1 MQRSVCFSV
10 LEAGKAKVGAP
21 ARSGSGEASLPGL
34 QGATFL
40 LCPHAAFPLCAHGR
54 GRQTSPSL
62 KILTYFRKEL
72 VITPSDHKVAVSGA
86 VSASSG
92 RQKQEWRNGTGLKRS
107 QCVRTGLRS
116 PNVRSSCSHSR
127 TCRECRICLI
137 ARWYAVNR
145 LSHVQG
151 GREGARP
158 PERWGGPESRWVLGL
173 PAGTAW
179 EQTPRPRGGS
189 GQHGAPLCR
198 RLFSFHREPGG
209 LKGGRPVVEDNR
221 GLD

>member
-72 VITPSDHKVAVSGA
+72 VITPSDHKWQYQGPLV
-86 VSASSG
+86 
-92 RQKQEWRNGTGLKRS
+92 L
-107 QCVRTGLRS
+107 
-116 PNVRSSCSHSR
+116 P
-127 TCRECRICLI
+127 
-137 ARWYAVNR
+137 
-145 LSHVQG
+145 QG
-151 GREGARP
+151 GKSKNGE
-158 PERWGGPESRWVLGL
+158 
-173 PAGTAW
+173 TA
-179 EQTPRPRGGS
+179 Q
-189 GQHGAPLCR
+189 A
-198 RLFSFHREPGG
+198 
-209 LKGGRPVVEDNR
+209 
-221 GLD
+221 

>member
-40 LCPHAAFPLCAHGR
+40 LCPHAAFPLCAHRR

-116 PNVRSSCSHSR
+116 PNVRSSCSQGR

-158 PERWGGPESRWVLGL
+158 PERWGGPESRWVLGTRL
-173 PAGTAW
+173 GRRGSRLHVRVAGLGSTGHHSAVDCSPFT
-179 EQTPRPRGGS
+179 ESRGGS
-189 GQHGAPLCR
+189 KEGDP
-198 RLFSFHREPGG
+198 
-209 LKGGRPVVEDNR
+209 
-221 GLD
+221 